1 MERGQGDHLLLG
13 SEEEMSPL
21 IHLYTPDQT
30 WAQFGQLASIPVQAA
45 PLLHILDL
53 LRVGIPRA
61 GGYSRDQCRIRAG
74 PDQKSSFGKQLK
86 NVRRHCCSGALL

>member
-53 LRVGIPRA
+53 LRA
-61 GGYSRDQCRIRAG
+61 GDPQGHWLQQGPAQDQG
-74 PDQKSSFGKQLK
+74 WP
-86 NVRRHCCSGALL
+86 